1 MTKFHARFPDGAAGA
16 ALLVIRIAQA
26 ATSLT
31 VLLGAPKQELLLT
44 IIAVI
49 ASMLL
54 LAGLFVRP
62 TALVLAALCVLA
74 AASWH
79 GAAQCVLLGHACSD
93 LALAL
98 LGAGAYSLDARLFG
112 RRVIDLKGSRT
123 RGGPGSGSA
132 NS

>member
-44 IIAVI
+44 IVAVI

-54 LAGLFVRP
+54 VAGLFVRP
-62 TALVLAALCVLA
+62 TALVLAVMCVLA
-74 AASWH
+74 ASSWH
-79 GAAQCVLLGHACSD
+79 GAARCVLLGHACSD

-112 RRVIDLKGSRT
+112 RRVIDLNGARA
-123 RGGPGSGSA
+123 RGGRGSGSA